1 MMRYTVF
8 GESHG
13 PGVGVVLTGL
23 PPGFAPDMEAV
34 AQDMR
39 RRAPGNSP
47 LATARREADAVRIVS
62 GLFNGITT
70 GSPLCALID
79 NTDTRSGDYSLIPR
93 PGHAD
98 FAAQARYRGFQDY
111 RGGGHFS
118 GRLTAPLVFA
128 GSLAKQLLAERR
140 IEIFAHIRS
149 IGPVADAA
157 PDPVN
162 PDLAALRTLA
172 GKELAVL
179 DDGQGERM
187 RAAVLAAR
195 EGSNSIGGTI
205 RCLVCGLPAG
215 HGGPDLDETL
225 EGVLARHL
233 FAIPAVKGVEFGS
246 GFALAAMHGSEAN
259 DALVPDSAGH
269 TRTRTNH
276 NGGINGGI
284 SNGMPLV
291 FSVAFKPT
299 PSIGLPQDSVDP
311 VAGEAVRLE
320 LRGRHDPCIV
330 PRAVPVIE
338 AAAALALCAA
348 LGV

>member
-1 MMRYTVF
+1 MIRYILF

-13 PGVGVVLTGL
+13 PGIGVVVTGL
-23 PPGFAPDMEAV
+23 PAGLAVDMEAV
-34 AQDMR
+34 ALEMR

-47 LATARREADAVRIVS
+47 LATSRREADAVRIVS
-62 GLFNGITT
+62 GLFNGTTT

-128 GSLAKQLLAERR
+128 GSLVKQILAGRG
-140 IEIFAHIRS
+140 IEIFAHIRN
-149 IGPVADAA
+149 IGPVADAV

-162 PDLAALRTLA
+162 PDLAALRALA

-179 DDGQGERM
+179 DNGQGERM
-187 RAAVLAAR
+187 REAVLTAR
-195 EGSNSIGGTI
+195 ERLDSIGGSI
-205 RCLVCGLPAG
+205 RCLICGLPAG
-215 HGGPDLDETL
+215 HGGPDLDDTL
-225 EGVLARHL
+225 EGILGRHL
-233 FAIPAVKGVEFGS
+233 FSIPAVKGVEFGS
-246 GFALAAMHGSEAN
+246 GFSLTRMYGSEAN
-259 DALVPDSAGH
+259 DALIPDADLGV
-269 TRTRTNH
+269 RTRTNH

-311 VAGEAVRLE
+311 ATGEAVRLE

-330 PRAVPVIE
+330 PRAVPVVE
-338 AAAALALCAA
+338 AAAALALGEA